1 MSNIKNQSI
10 LQRIL
15 IGKNHKSLGLKDLD
29 MPLLF
34 VTISLVFFGI
44 IMITSVSLPLTSGS
58 FSMTL
63 SHIQKIFIASIIAL
77 IVFRIP
83 LGFWQRNSIYLLLIS
98 LILLVLVFIP
108 YIGREINGAYRWIRI
123 LGFSFQ
129 PSELIK
135 FSLII
140 YIYSYCIR
148 KYDEFR
154 EEWLGFFKPVF
165 LVTLSILLILLEP
178 DLGSSVVIFT
188 VCFSILFIAGAPLKH
203 LLSIFFVG
211 LFTFIGL
218 IFTASYRIKRI
229 LGYLDPW
236 NNEFSEQLRTSL
248 SAISNGQWFGVGMG
262 NSQMKEGF
270 LSDAQTDFI
279 FAIITEE
286 LGIIFSLLLISAFSY
301 LVFRCFMIGRIARQ
315 NDHIFGYLVSYG
327 TGVLIALHVFINIG
341 VSIGLLPTK
350 GITLPLVS
358 FGGSNLM
365 LMFVLIALVQKIKIE
380 INFSNKISCL
390 LYTSD
395 AADE

>member
-140 YIYSYCIR
+140 YISSYCIR

-211 LFTFIGL
+211 LLTFIGL

-315 NDHIFGYLVSYG
+315 NDHFFGYLVSYG

-380 INFSNKISCL
+380 INFSNKISV
-390 LYTSD
+390 
-395 AADE
+395 

>member
-15 IGKNHKSLGLKDLD
+15 IGKNNKSLGFKDLD

-140 YIYSYCIR
+140 YISSYCIR

-188 VCFSILFIAGAPLKH
+188 VCFSILFIAGAPMKH

-211 LFTFIGL
+211 LLTFIGL

-301 LVFRCFMIGRIARQ
+301 IVFRCFMIGRIARQ
-315 NDHIFGYLVSYG
+315 NEHIFGYLVSYG

-380 INFSNKISCL
+380 INFSNKISV
-390 LYTSD
+390 
-395 AADE
+395 

>member
-15 IGKNHKSLGLKDLD
+15 IGKNHKSLGLKDLE

-44 IMITSVSLPLTSGS
+44 FMIPSVSLPLTSGS

-140 YIYSYCIR
+140 YISSYCIR

-188 VCFSILFIAGAPLKH
+188 VCFSILFIAGAPMKH

-211 LFTFIGL
+211 LLTFIGL

-380 INFSNKISCL
+380 INFSNKISV
-390 LYTSD
+390 
-395 AADE
+395 

>member
-15 IGKNHKSLGLKDLD
+15 IGKNHKSLDFKDLD

-140 YIYSYCIR
+140 YISSYCIR

-188 VCFSILFIAGAPLKH
+188 VCFSILFIAGAPMKH

-211 LFTFIGL
+211 LLTFIGL

-315 NDHIFGYLVSYG
+315 NDHFFGYLVSYG

-380 INFSNKISCL
+380 INFSNKISV
-390 LYTSD
+390 
-395 AADE
+395 

>member
-140 YIYSYCIR
+140 YISSYCIR

-341 VSIGLLPTK
+341 VAIGLLPTK

-380 INFSNKISCL
+380 INFSNKISV
-390 LYTSD
+390 
-395 AADE
+395 

>member
-15 IGKNHKSLGLKDLD
+15 IGKNHKSLDFKDLD

-140 YIYSYCIR
+140 YISSYCIR

-165 LVTLSILLILLEP
+165 LITLSILLILLEP

-188 VCFSILFIAGAPLKH
+188 VCFSILFIAGAPMKH

-211 LFTFIGL
+211 LLTFTGL

-248 SAISNGQWFGVGMG
+248 SAISNGQWFGVGIG

-341 VSIGLLPTK
+341 VAIGLLPTK

-380 INFSNKISCL
+380 INFSNKISV
-390 LYTSD
+390 
-395 AADE
+395 

>member
-34 VTISLVFFGI
+34 VAISLVFFGI

-63 SHIQKIFIASIIAL
+63 SHIQKIFIASIVAL
-77 IVFRIP
+77 IVFRTP
-83 LGFWQRNSIYLLLIS
+83 LSFWQRNSIYLLLIS

-140 YIYSYCIR
+140 YISSYCIR

-211 LFTFIGL
+211 LLTFIGL

-315 NDHIFGYLVSYG
+315 NDHVFGYLVSYG

-350 GITLPLVS
+350 GMTLPLVS

-380 INFSNKISCL
+380 INFSNKISV
-390 LYTSD
+390 
-395 AADE
+395 

>member
-1 MSNIKNQSI
+1 MSNIKNLSI

-140 YIYSYCIR
+140 YISSYCIR

-188 VCFSILFIAGAPLKH
+188 VCFSILFIAGAPMKH

-211 LFTFIGL
+211 LLTFIGL

-229 LGYLDPW
+229 MGYLDPW

-380 INFSNKISCL
+380 INFSNKISV
-390 LYTSD
+390 
-395 AADE
+395 

>member
-34 VTISLVFFGI
+34 VAISLVFFGI

-77 IVFRIP
+77 IVFRTP
-83 LGFWQRNSIYLLLIS
+83 LSFWQRNSIYLLLIS

-140 YIYSYCIR
+140 YISSYCIR

-203 LLSIFFVG
+203 LLLIFFVG
-211 LFTFIGL
+211 LLTFIGL

-315 NDHIFGYLVSYG
+315 NDHVFGYLVSYG

-380 INFSNKISCL
+380 INFSNKISV
-390 LYTSD
+390 
-395 AADE
+395 

>member
-1 MSNIKNQSI
+1 M
-10 LQRIL
+10 
-15 IGKNHKSLGLKDLD
+15 
-29 MPLLF
+29 
-34 VTISLVFFGI
+34 V
-44 IMITSVSLPLTSGS
+44 
-58 FSMTL
+58 
-63 SHIQKIFIASIIAL
+63 
-77 IVFRIP
+77 
-83 LGFWQRNSIYLLLIS
+83 
-98 LILLVLVFIP
+98 
-108 YIGREINGAYRWIRI
+108 AYRWIKI

-140 YIYSYCIR
+140 YISSYCIR

-188 VCFSILFIAGAPLKH
+188 VCFSILFIAGAPMKH

-211 LFTFIGL
+211 LLTFIGL

-315 NDHIFGYLVSYG
+315 NEHIFGYLVSYG

-380 INFSNKISCL
+380 INFSNKISV
-390 LYTSD
+390 
-395 AADE
+395 

>member
-140 YIYSYCIR
+140 YISSYCIR

-211 LFTFIGL
+211 LLTFIGL

-341 VSIGLLPTK
+341 VAIGLLPTK

-380 INFSNKISCL
+380 INFSNKISV
-390 LYTSD
+390 
-395 AADE
+395 

>member
-140 YIYSYCIR
+140 YISSYCIR

-315 NDHIFGYLVSYG
+315 NDHFFGYLVSYG

-380 INFSNKISCL
+380 INFSNKISV
-390 LYTSD
+390 
-395 AADE
+395 

>member
-108 YIGREINGAYRWIRI
+108 YIGREINGAYRWIKI

-140 YIYSYCIR
+140 YISSYCIR

-211 LFTFIGL
+211 LLTFIGL

-380 INFSNKISCL
+380 INFSNKISV
-390 LYTSD
+390 
-395 AADE
+395 

>member
-108 YIGREINGAYRWIRI
+108 YIGREINGAYRWIKI

-140 YIYSYCIR
+140 YISSYCIR

-188 VCFSILFIAGAPLKH
+188 VCFSILFIAGAPMKH

-211 LFTFIGL
+211 LLTFIGL

-301 LVFRCFMIGRIARQ
+301 IVFRCFMIGRIARQ
-315 NDHIFGYLVSYG
+315 NEHIFGYLVSYG

-380 INFSNKISCL
+380 INFSNKISV
-390 LYTSD
+390 
-395 AADE
+395 

>member
-140 YIYSYCIR
+140 YISSYCIR

-165 LVTLSILLILLEP
+165 LITLSILLILLEP

-188 VCFSILFIAGAPLKH
+188 VCFSILFIAGAPMKH

-211 LFTFIGL
+211 LLTFTGL

-380 INFSNKISCL
+380 INFSNKISV
-390 LYTSD
+390 
-395 AADE
+395 

>member
-1 MSNIKNQSI
+1 MSNIKNQSV

-34 VTISLVFFGI
+34 VAISLVFFGI

-77 IVFRIP
+77 IVFRTP
-83 LGFWQRNSIYLLLIS
+83 LSFWQRNSIYLLLIS

-140 YIYSYCIR
+140 YISSYCIR

-211 LFTFIGL
+211 LLTFIGL

-380 INFSNKISCL
+380 INFSNKISV
-390 LYTSD
+390 
-395 AADE
+395 

>member
-34 VTISLVFFGI
+34 VAISLVFFGI

-63 SHIQKIFIASIIAL
+63 SHIQKIFIASIVAL
-77 IVFRIP
+77 IVFRTP
-83 LGFWQRNSIYLLLIS
+83 LSFWQRNSIYLLLIS

-140 YIYSYCIR
+140 YISSYCIR

-165 LVTLSILLILLEP
+165 LVALSILLILLEP

-211 LFTFIGL
+211 LLTFIGL
-218 IFTASYRIKRI
+218 IFTATYRIKRI

-248 SAISNGQWFGVGMG
+248 SAISNGQWFGLGMG

-380 INFSNKISCL
+380 INFSNKISV
-390 LYTSD
+390 
-395 AADE
+395 